1 MKDFYSVEENFNYL
15 YNDIATLLSGDIVD
29 SSVSEN
35 WLANWYVCDRYNT
48 TKAVEKYAANKL
60 INKLITSDIPAD
72 EFKSII
78 NRKLSG
84 CCESYNDNEATIE
97 DKKYMIENIQRVDI
111 NKSTLSYIIEDFECD
126 EIVEYIEESYFN
138 KNEIPTF
145 DNLTENAREVFNIV
159 SHIKQ
164 AILESRENQDR
175 LEYIKDCN
183 TVVLYKHKYVNTE
196 AYVFDMSEMYNTL
209 EQYLNCE
216 SDAVIEYTMKELHKS
231 NELIDYLITHKLDE
245 SSNIFIYEKS
255 IDKFNS
261 LVESLVFDDKDME
274 IDDFIRLY
282 TLTEAL
288 CDYEE
293 TMEAS
298 SRIIRKG
305 TEKVTKAIGN
315 ASAKSRGMSKAGSKV
330 AQVKRGA
337 KIVDDRASDAI
348 NAKIDQIV
356 NFTREQKNEKLI
368 TGKATVK
375 LSRVLKNII
384 ALIIAG
390 SVMKSSPVL
399 GSAVT
404 IIGLLGARALSKTV
418 EAREKRRILLD
429 LETELNIT
437 REKIED
443 AKAENAKE
451 KKYQLMRIEKELEK
465 EIFRIKNNLKYY

>member
-1 MKDFYSVEENFNYL
+1 MKDFYNIEENFDFL
-15 YNDIATLLSGDIVD
+15 YNDIATLLSGEIID
-29 SSVSEN
+29 SSISEN
-35 WLANWYVCDRYNT
+35 WLANWYVCDKYNT

-60 INKLITSDIPAD
+60 INKIRYSDIPVD

-78 NRKLSG
+78 DRKLSG

-97 DKKYMIENIQRVDI
+97 DKKYMIENIQRVNID
-111 NKSTLSYIIEDFECD
+111 KSTLSYIIEDFECD
-126 EIVEYIEESYFN
+126 EIVKYIEENYSNIPNTIDFN
-138 KNEIPTF
+138 S
-145 DNLTENAREVFNIV
+145 LSENTKEVFNII
-159 SHIKQ
+159 SHIKH
-164 AILESRENQDR
+164 AILESRENQDK
-175 LEYIKDCN
+175 LEYIRDCN
-183 TVVLYKHKYVNTE
+183 TVVLYKHKYVTNE

-209 EQYLNCE
+209 EYYLYDE
-216 SDAVIEYTMKELHKS
+216 SDAIIEHTMKELSKG

-245 SSNIFIYEKS
+245 SSDIFIYEKS
-255 IDKFNS
+255 IEKFNS
-261 LVESLVFDDKDME
+261 LVESLVLDDNDME

-282 TLTEAL
+282 TITEAL

-315 ASAKSRGMSKAGSKV
+315 RSAKSRGMSKAGSAV
-330 AQVKRGA
+330 GEIKRGA

-348 NAKIDQIV
+348 NSKIDQIV

-375 LSRVLKNII
+375 LSRVLKNAI

-390 SVMKSSPVL
+390 GIAKKSPVI
-399 GSAVT
+399 GSISV

-429 LETELNIT
+429 LETELKIT

-443 AKAENAKE
+443 AKAENNKE
-451 KKYQLMRIEKELEK
+451 QKYQLMRIEKELEK